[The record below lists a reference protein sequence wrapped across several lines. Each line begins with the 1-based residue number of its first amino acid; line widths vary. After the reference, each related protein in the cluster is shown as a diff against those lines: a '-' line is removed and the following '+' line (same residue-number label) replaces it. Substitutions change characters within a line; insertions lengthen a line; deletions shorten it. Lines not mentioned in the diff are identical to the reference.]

1 MTLLKS
7 AEAERFVARPD
18 PARPIVLL
26 FGPDAGLVGERAEA
40 IIRASVDDPAD
51 PFALTRLE
59 GEELAADPARLIDE
73 ARTVPLF
80 GGRRAVWVR
89 AGSRNIAPAVEP
101 LLADTA
107 IDCRIVIE
115 AGDLKRNAPLRTLC
129 ERARTVAVLPCYA
142 DSDRDLARL
151 IDEEMRQA
159 GVAISP
165 EARSALVPLLGGD
178 RRASRNELR
187 KLGTY
192 AQGGGRVDLAD
203 VIAVVADASAL
214 ALDEVID
221 AALAGQ
227 PKPLDVQLGKAL
239 AAGTA
244 PGTIIFA
251 AQRQVANLH
260 KARLSV
266 EAGTSVPDQVEAMRP
281 HLSRKAAAE
290 AALKAWTSAKLAGAM
305 QEVAA
310 AQLETRLKP
319 ALADAITRRVLQQ
332 LASAARRKD

>member
-1 MTLLKS
+1 MTLLKT

-26 FGPDAGLVGERAEA
+26 FGADAGLVSERAEA

-59 GEELAADPARLIDE
+59 GEELIADPARLIDE

-89 AGSRNIAPAVEP
+89 TGARNIAPAVEP

-107 IDCRIVIE
+107 LACRVVIE
-115 AGDLKRNAPLRTLC
+115 AGDLKRNAPLRALC
-129 ERARTVAVLPCYA
+129 ERAAAVAALPCYV
-142 DSDRDLARL
+142 DDDRNLERL

-165 EARSALVPLLGGD
+165 EARAALVPLLGGD

-187 KLGTY
+187 KLATY
-192 AQGGGRVDLAD
+192 AQGAGRVDMAD

-227 PKPLDVQLGKAL
+227 AKPLDVQLGKAF

-244 PGTIIFA
+244 PGTIVFA
-251 AQRQVANLH
+251 AQRQIASLH
-260 KARLSV
+260 KARLAV
-266 EAGTSVPDQVEAMRP
+266 EAGTSVPDQVDAMRP
-281 HLSRKAAAE
+281 HFSRKAAVE
-290 AALKAWTSAKLAGAM
+290 AALKAWTSMKLAAAM
-305 QEVAA
+305 QDVAE

-319 ALADAITRRVLQQ
+319 ALADAITRRALQG
-332 LASAARRKD
+332 LAATARRKA

>member
-1 MTLLKS
+1 MTVLKS
-7 AEAERFVARPD
+7 AEAERFVAKPD

-26 FGPDAGLVGERAEA
+26 FGPDIGLLSERAEA
-40 IIRASVDDPAD
+40 IIRASIDDPSD

-59 GEELAADPARLIDE
+59 GDELAADPARLVDE

-89 AGSRNIAPAVEP
+89 AGTRSIVAAVEP
-101 LLADTA
+101 LLADA
-107 IDCRIVIE
+107 AADCRVVIE

-129 ERARTVAVLPCYA
+129 ERAPSVAVLPCYA
-142 DSDRDLARL
+142 DTDRDLARL

-178 RRASRNELR
+178 RRASRSELR
-187 KLGTY
+187 KLATY
-192 AQGGGRVDLAD
+192 AQGAGRVDIAD

-227 PKPLDVQLGKAL
+227 PKPLDLQLGKAL
-239 AAGTA
+239 AAGTS
-244 PGTIIFA
+244 PGSIIFA
-251 AQRQVANLH
+251 AQRQLASLH
-260 KARLSV
+260 KARLAV
-266 EAGTSVPDQVEAMRP
+266 EAGTSVPEQVDAMRP
-281 HLSRKAAAE
+281 HFSRKPAVE
-290 AALKAWTSAKLAGAM
+290 AALRAWTSAKLAVAM
-305 QEVAA
+305 QEVAE

-319 ALADAITRRVLQQ
+319 ALADAITRRALQQ
-332 LASAARRKD
+332 LALAARRKD

>member
-1 MTLLKS
+1 MTVLKS
-7 AEAERFVARPD
+7 AETERFVAKPD

-26 FGPDAGLVGERAEA
+26 FGPDVGLVSERAEA
-40 IIRASVDDPAD
+40 IIRASIDDPSD

-59 GEELAADPARLIDE
+59 GEELAADPARLVDE

-89 AGSRNIAPAVEP
+89 AGTRSIVAAVEP

-107 IDCRIVIE
+107 TDCRVVIE

-129 ERARTVAVLPCYA
+129 ERAPSVAVLPCYA
-142 DSDRDLARL
+142 DTDRDLARL

-178 RRASRNELR
+178 RRASRSELR
-187 KLGTY
+187 KLATY
-192 AQGGGRVDLAD
+192 AQGAGRVDIAD

-227 PKPLDVQLGKAL
+227 PKPLDLQLGKAL
-239 AAGTA
+239 AAGTS
-244 PGTIIFA
+244 PGSIIFA
-251 AQRQVANLH
+251 AQRQLASLH
-260 KARLSV
+260 KARLAV
-266 EAGTSVPDQVEAMRP
+266 EAGTSVSEQVDAMRP
-281 HLSRKAAAE
+281 
-290 AALKAWTSAKLAGAM
+290 
-305 QEVAA
+305 
-310 AQLETRLKP
+310 
-319 ALADAITRRVLQQ
+319 
-332 LASAARRKD
+332 

>member
-1 MTLLKS
+1 MTVLKS
-7 AEAERFVARPD
+7 AEAERFVAKPD

-26 FGPDAGLVGERAEA
+26 FGPDIGLVSERAEA
-40 IIRASVDDPAD
+40 IIRASIDDPSD

-59 GEELAADPARLIDE
+59 GDELAADPARLVDE

-89 AGSRNIAPAVEP
+89 AGTRSIVAAVEP
-101 LLADTA
+101 LLADA
-107 IDCRIVIE
+107 AADCRVVIE

-129 ERARTVAVLPCYA
+129 ERAPSVAVLPCYA
-142 DSDRDLARL
+142 DTDRDLARL

-178 RRASRNELR
+178 RRASRSELR
-187 KLGTY
+187 KLATY
-192 AQGGGRVDLAD
+192 AQGAGRVDIAD

-227 PKPLDVQLGKAL
+227 PKPLDLQLGKAL
-239 AAGTA
+239 AAGTS
-244 PGTIIFA
+244 PGSIIFA
-251 AQRQVANLH
+251 AQRQLASLH
-260 KARLSV
+260 KARLAV
-266 EAGTSVPDQVEAMRP
+266 EAGTSVPEQVDAMRP
-281 HLSRKAAAE
+281 HFSRKPAVE
-290 AALKAWTSAKLAGAM
+290 AALRAWTSAKLAVAM
-305 QEVAA
+305 QEVAE

-319 ALADAITRRVLQQ
+319 ALADAITRRALQQ
-332 LASAARRKD
+332 LALAARRKD

>member
-7 AEAERFVARPD
+7 AEAERFVAKPD

-26 FGPDAGLVGERAEA
+26 FGPDIGLVSERAEA
-40 IIRASVDDPAD
+40 IIRASIDDPSD

-59 GEELAADPARLIDE
+59 GDELAADPARLVDE

-89 AGSRNIAPAVEP
+89 AGTRSIVAAVEP
-101 LLADTA
+101 LLADA
-107 IDCRIVIE
+107 AADCRVVIE

-129 ERARTVAVLPCYA
+129 ERAPSVAVLPCYA
-142 DSDRDLARL
+142 DTDRDLARL

-159 GVAISP
+159 GVAVSP

-178 RRASRNELR
+178 RRASRSELR
-187 KLGTY
+187 KLATY
-192 AQGGGRVDLAD
+192 AQGAGRVDIAD

-227 PKPLDVQLGKAL
+227 PKPLDLQLGKAL
-239 AAGTA
+239 AAGTS
-244 PGTIIFA
+244 PGSIIFA
-251 AQRQVANLH
+251 AQRQLASLH
-260 KARLSV
+260 KARLAV
-266 EAGTSVPDQVEAMRP
+266 EAGTSVPEQVDAMRP
-281 HLSRKAAAE
+281 HFSRKPAVE
-290 AALKAWTSAKLAGAM
+290 AALRAWTSAKLAVAM
-305 QEVAA
+305 QEVAE

-319 ALADAITRRVLQQ
+319 ALADAITRRALQQ
-332 LASAARRKD
+332 LALAARRRD